1 MLIREIRVKNGF
13 ENLPNPRNLRA
24 QFMSNIPSDLKY
36 AKSHEWLRV
45 SGDTATV
52 GITDHAQAELTD
64 IVFVELPAVGRTV
77 KAGEACA
84 VVESVK
90 TASDIYSPV
99 SGEITAVNAAV
110 VDNPALVNTAPDSD
124 GWFYKIKLSNAAEV
138 NALLSPDDYKKQI
151 GG

>member
-1 MLIREIRVKNGF
+1 
-13 ENLPNPRNLRA
+13 
-24 QFMSNIPSDLKY
+24 MSNVPSDLKY
-36 AKSHEWLRV
+36 AKSHEWVRV
-45 SGDTATV
+45 SGDTATI

-64 IVFVELPAVGRTV
+64 IVFVELPAVGRKV

-99 SGEITAVNAAV
+99 SGEITEVNNAV
-110 VDNPALVNTAPDSD
+110 VDDPALVNKEPDGG
-124 GWFYKIKLSNAAEV
+124 GWFYKIKLSNAAET
-138 NALLSPDDYKKQI
+138 NSLLSPDDYKKQI